1 MDLEIINNICKK
13 IINTDANTTKEP
25 IFINSDGITIPL
37 DKRELK
43 IILCDFKN
51 SLTSDI
57 KYKDTVKALDNYLK
71 EMII

>member
-25 IFINSDGITIPL
+25 IFIAGDEIIIQF

-43 IILCDFKN
+43 IMLCDFKN

-71 EMII
+71 EMVI